1 MATRD
6 NSAGQQKLALEDHPE
21 RSLPPTYANYDWTS
35 DGLAER
41 SGSDAVVYS
50 YWDRP
55 FACTVRRQHREPRDI
70 LPTWP
75 LLDAPDYG
83 RVAGRK
89 SVLAHHPRTLGTGIA
104 AGPGAET
111 AIDDW
116 LATLPRLLLRLAAP
130 FGAQQWLALDL
141 FRRAPELW
149 KLFHRQTALGRL
161 GTLSLSLELFL
172 AAGRSAPDQ
181 RQQFAGLLAGATRE
195 TVLQRF
201 LGRTPPPAVLAT
213 VERLPPGAGL
223 LGERDIKSALDPG
236 AGTSASERLARL
248 EEKLASAILNE
259 TGWAEMADVRAL
271 MDQGLSLPRLIA
283 TIQTGLRN
291 LTASE
296 TPAALAG
303 LKRARA
309 PQPLQWWLSHWTAL
323 AARSRHF
330 PDPPI
335 PPAPLLTPIDSA
347 EALHLESRRMRN
359 GVDRFLAD
367 VLAGDLYFYHF
378 DGTPAASLCLAA
390 TGNGDWLLLDAI
402 GENGAGLCDS
412 TFAEIGP
419 ELLARLGSAGAS
431 GSGS

>member
-6 NSAGQQKLALEDHPE
+6 NLAGQQKLALEDHPE
-21 RSLPPTYANYDWTS
+21 RALPPTYASYDWTH

-41 SGSDAVVYS
+41 SGSDAIVYS

-55 FACTVRRQHREPRDI
+55 FACTLRRQHREPQDI
-70 LPTWP
+70 LPVWP

-89 SVLAHHPRTLGTGIA
+89 SVLAHHPKTLGTGIA

-111 AIDDW
+111 AIADW
-116 LATLPRLLLRLAAP
+116 LATLPRLLTHLAAP
-130 FGAQQWLALDL
+130 FGAQQWLVLDL
-141 FRRAPELW
+141 FRRSPDLW

-172 AAGRSAPDQ
+172 AAGRTAPEQ
-181 RQQFAGLLAGATRE
+181 RDQFAGFLAGATRE

-201 LGRTPPPAVLAT
+201 LGKTLPPALLAS
-213 VERLPPGAGL
+213 VERLPPGEDL

-236 AGTSASERLARL
+236 AGASAPERLARL
-248 EEKLASAILNE
+248 EAKLTSAVLSG
-259 TGWAEMADVRAL
+259 TGWADMTDTRAL
-271 MDQGLSLPRLIA
+271 MDQGLSLPLLIH
-283 TIQTGLRN
+283 TVRSGLRN

-296 TPAALAG
+296 RPAALSG

-309 PQPLQWWLSHWTAL
+309 PQSLQWWLSHWTTL
-323 AARSRHF
+323 AARARHF

-335 PPAPLLTPIDSA
+335 PPAPLLTPLTGA
-347 EALHLESRRMRN
+347 EALHQESRRMRN
-359 GVDRFLAD
+359 GIDRFLAD

-378 DGTPAASLCLAA
+378 DGTPAATLCLAA
-390 TGNGDWLLLDAI
+390 TGTGDWLLLDAI
-402 GENGAGLCDS
+402 GENGAGLSDS

-419 ELLARLGSAGAS
+419 ELMARLGSAGE
-431 GSGS
+431 